1 MTVELDLEEIDKV
14 REAHIR
20 SLNTDDAATW
30 AKLFTEDG
38 VQMPPNASPNVGS
51 QAILAWSQ
59 GFLSMFS
66 AEFALDVQ
74 EIQVFGDWAFERG
87 TYRIN
92 LTPKSGDG
100 SLKDVGKY
108 ITLYQ
113 RQPDGCWKVARDI
126 WNSNNPP
133 PQMG

>member
-1 MTVELDLEEIDKV
+1 MTVELDLKAIDRV
-14 REAHIR
+14 RETHIR

-66 AEFALDVQ
+66 AEFALDVH
-74 EIQVFGDWAFERG
+74 EIQVFGNWAFERG
-87 TYRIN
+87 TYHIS
-92 LTPKSGDG
+92 LTPKAGDG
-100 SLKDVGKY
+100 PFKDVGKY

-113 RQPDGCWKVARDI
+113 RQPDGSWKVARDI